1 MKQLL
6 PRTRVAIAIGLAAAT
21 LALPVHSAPRAV
33 EVDRIVAVVNNEV
46 ITGLELRAR
55 IEQTRRQLARQ
66 GVELPPEDVLQRQL
80 LERLIVERAQ
90 LQLARESSLRVD
102 DATLD
107 RAIERIASNNKL
119 SIDQL
124 RATLEKDG
132 VTWSRFRDEIRSEI
146 LLTRLREREVDSR
159 IVVTDAE
166 IDNFIANNPDAFSGQ
181 EFFPDE
187 LAGENRPALYL
198 PNERGFEREIRKRLE
213 FWMSR
218 REQRRAE
225 EGGD

>member
-6 PRTRVAIAIGLAAAT
+6 LRSRVAITIGLVAAT
-21 LALPVHSAPRAV
+21 LALPVHAAARAV
-33 EVDRIVAVVNNEV
+33 EVDRIVAVVNSEV
-46 ITGLELRAR
+46 ITALELRSR

-66 GVELPPEDVLQRQL
+66 GVELPPEEVLQRQL

-119 SIDQL
+119 SIEQL

-146 LLTRLREREVDSR
+146 L
-159 IVVTDAE
+159 
-166 IDNFIANNPDAFSGQ
+166 
-181 EFFPDE
+181 
-187 LAGENRPALYL
+187 
-198 PNERGFEREIRKRLE
+198 
-213 FWMSR
+213 
-218 REQRRAE
+218 
-225 EGGD
+225 